1 MIIIFSLNPKVEDKH
16 ISSIQKN
23 DEFYG
28 RLLKDIKNSGMG
40 TVKADLDCKGPPT
53 SITCRAVVQMDSGE
67 IVEFK
72 YTHDMTSQP
81 CLSLG
86 DRVLIEM
93 LKGNSTVRVVRLSEK
108 IDRSM
113 DNYAWGDRRIKCLQL
128 KFTSTIHNYWIFN
141 RCQS

>member
-53 SITCRAVVQMDSGE
+53 SITCRTVVQMDSGE

-72 YTHDMTSQP
+72 YTHD
-81 CLSLG
+81 
-86 DRVLIEM
+86 
-93 LKGNSTVRVVRLSEK
+93 
-108 IDRSM
+108 
-113 DNYAWGDRRIKCLQL
+113 
-128 KFTSTIHNYWIFN
+128 
-141 RCQS
+141 